1 MSCIGEVQEWL
12 NWPLSKSG
20 EPQGS
25 EGSNP
30 SLSAKF
36 ISIGILMQDSLFT
49 KIIKGEI
56 PSHKIYEDDKTLA
69 FLSIYPSV
77 PGHTLVIPKTQ
88 VVSLWDLNNDD
99 YVAVMQT
106 TQKVALRLKE
116 VLGTER
122 VGEKVIGLD
131 VPHAH
136 VHLVP
141 FTTPEE
147 YYAKETTN
155 EPNHA
160 ALSAMADRLKF

>member
-1 MSCIGEVQEWL
+1 MQEWL

-36 ISIGILMQDSLFT
+36 ISLRYNKTMQDSLFT

-77 PGHTLVIPKTQ
+77 LGHTLVIPKTQ
-88 VVSLWDLNNDD
+88 VASLWDLASDD
-99 YVAVMQT
+99 YLAVMQT
-106 TQKVALRLKE
+106 TQKVALRLRD
-116 VLGTER
+116 VLGVER
-122 VGEKVIGLD
+122 VGEKVIGID

-136 VHLVP
+136 IHLVP
-141 FTTPEE
+141 FTAADE
-147 YYAKETTN
+147 YYAKETTS
-155 EPNHA
+155 EPDHA
-160 ALSAMADRLKF
+160 ALAAIAERLKF

>member
-1 MSCIGEVQEWL
+1 MED
-12 NWPLSKSG
+12 
-20 EPQGS
+20 
-25 EGSNP
+25 
-30 SLSAKF
+30 
-36 ISIGILMQDSLFT
+36 SIFT

-56 PSHKIYEDDKTLA
+56 PSHKVYEDEKTLA

-77 PGHTLVIPKTQ
+77 EGHTLVIPKVQ
-88 VVSLWDLNNDD
+88 VESLWDLQAQD
-99 YVAVMQT
+99 YQAVMET
-106 TQKVALRLKE
+106 TQKVARRLRE
-116 VLGTER
+116 VLVVER

-155 EPNHA
+155 EPDHA
-160 ALSAMADRLKF
+160 ALAQLAERLRFS